1 MKKLLSLMLTLVFL
15 VSIVPAFGGAQGKVN
30 SGRKSRKAAKSYDKK
45 ADREWARLETELGDF
60 ATGGKSRVP
69 ARSAGTGA
77 SATSG
82 SRSQ

>member
-1 MKKLLSLMLTLVFL
+1 MKKLLSLLVTLVFL

-30 SGRKSRKAAKSYDKK
+30 TGRKSRKAVKDFDKK
-45 ADREWARLETELGDF
+45 TEGEWERLEAEMGDF
-60 ATGGKSRVP
+60 ATGGKNSAP

-77 SATSG
+77 SASKG